1 MICFEY
7 ELHIKDAPWCRSGI
21 HEFQGCALFSC
32 YLYQKIKYVFLSTFF
47 TADYDVLFRVFLFVR
62 IMDCEFLTR
71 TR

>member
-1 MICFEY
+1 MKI
-7 ELHIKDAPWCRSGI
+7 RSNEQLI
-21 HEFQGCALFSC
+21 DKLSQDE
-32 YLYQKIKYVFLSTFF
+32 KIKYVFLSTFF